1 MLLKGSSTNLKLP
14 LVTNNKMKTPLNIE
28 IVKEALFNF
37 KGFLN
42 SLKGFSPS

>member
-1 MLLKGSSTNLKLP
+1 MLLKGSPTNLKLP

-28 IVKEALFNF
+28 IVKEAFLNF

-42 SLKGFSPS
+42 NFKGFSPS